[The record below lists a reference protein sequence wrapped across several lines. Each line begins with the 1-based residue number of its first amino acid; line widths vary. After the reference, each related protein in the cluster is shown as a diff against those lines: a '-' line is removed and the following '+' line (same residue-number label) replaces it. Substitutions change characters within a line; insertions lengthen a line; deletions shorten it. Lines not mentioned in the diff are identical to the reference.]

1 MFPLPPSIQIL
12 NWPKSSLRLWK
23 NSNELFG
30 QPNIFISKMPSWCQY
45 SQSSSGLPP
54 SSSVARVNVS
64 ILSLHLDPLHPPI
77 WPECSM
83 LSLTTLL
90 NHLFCTLC
98 PVPTSLK
105 AHEWDSM
112 GGKDAHNDVLG
123 RGMKK
128 LEQTS
133 ETAVTEQCH
142 GEVHDVFPNG
152 FSKYQVLWCKD
163 QELISATQGRLCR
176 GAGAR
181 GSMKITKEC
190 GK

>member
-64 ILSLHLDPLHPPI
+64 ILSLHLDPLCPPI

-90 NHLFCTLC
+90 NHLYCTLC

-123 RGMKK
+123 RGVKK

-133 ETAVTEQCH
+133 GTAVTEQCH
-142 GEVHDVFPNG
+142 GEVMYFQMGWKYNPFQMG
-152 FSKYQVLWCKD
+152 SKWV
-163 QELISATQGRLCR
+163 STQGRLCR

-181 GSMKITKEC
+181 GSMKITKQC